1 MSKIKNPVVLVNI
14 HDNHPNSLTVAVT
27 DGSNDW
33 ADMRKAV
40 VADLDEPL
48 ADESMDKL
56 PLHVLFYTAEAL
68 KKEQHEN
75 QALKEAIANIR
86 EYIGTIPFHIDENH
100 HGQHIK
106 HFVEQVLSWCSKA
119 EAVSDDNH

>member
-14 HDNHPNSLTVAVT
+14 HDNPDSLTVAVT

-40 VADLDEPL
+40 VADLNEALSDE
-48 ADESMDKL
+48 DMDKL
-56 PLHVLFYTAEAL
+56 PLHVLFYAAEAL
-68 KKEQHEN
+68 KKEQNEN

-86 EYIGTIPFHIDENH
+86 EYVAAILFHIDEDY
-100 HGQHIK
+100 HGQHIR
-106 HFVEQVLSWCSKA
+106 HFVEQALNWCSKG
-119 EAVSDDNH
+119 EVESDGNN